1 MDTQDFIQHVMQGNA
16 VEAREALN
24 SVLSTKAFEAIQDR
38 KVDLAQNIFSS
49 PEVETET
56 EE

>member
-56 EE
+56 E